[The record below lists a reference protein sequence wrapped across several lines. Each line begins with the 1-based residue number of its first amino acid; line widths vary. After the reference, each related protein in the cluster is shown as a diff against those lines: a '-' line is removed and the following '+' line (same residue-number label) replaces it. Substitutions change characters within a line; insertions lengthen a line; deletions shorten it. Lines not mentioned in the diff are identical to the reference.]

1 MKDITSTSFGF
12 LIAYLLP
19 GLVVL
24 YAFSL
29 WLDPIQSQ
37 LKVFLTADANV
48 GLFLLVILTAIALG
62 LQLTAV
68 RWVVFELL
76 LFKALLK
83 IVIRKFKRWSKKH
96 RLSEQF
102 RLSEDDFSSLGV
114 PGKLEAFRA
123 ATDEHYR
130 YHQFWGGMTIVLPVL
145 YFALRSSPSYSSWT
159 KSCWSVAVFVII
171 EIITFSAAIKAYS
184 RYASR
189 GNKIMEGDET
199 MPNGWG
205 SRKAPKKKSAAKKRR
220 PAAKKRAAAKRKR
233 PAAKKKRAAKKR

>member
-19 GLVVL
+19 GLVAL

-96 RLSEQF
+96 RLSEQL
-102 RLSEDDFSSLGV
+102 RLSEEDFSSLGV

-130 YHQFWGGMTIVLPVL
+130 YHQFWGGMTIVLPIL
-145 YFALRSSPSYSSWT
+145 YLALRSSPSYSSWV
-159 KSCWSVAVFVII
+159 KSCWSVAVFVVI
-171 EIITFSAAIKAYS
+171 EIITFAAAIKAYS

-189 GNKIMEGDET
+189 GNKIMKGDVT

-205 SRKAPKKKSAAKKRR
+205 KRKKAAKRRR
-220 PAAKKRAAAKRKR
+220 PAAKKRSAAKKKR
-233 PAAKKKRAAKKR
+233 PAAKKKRAAKK